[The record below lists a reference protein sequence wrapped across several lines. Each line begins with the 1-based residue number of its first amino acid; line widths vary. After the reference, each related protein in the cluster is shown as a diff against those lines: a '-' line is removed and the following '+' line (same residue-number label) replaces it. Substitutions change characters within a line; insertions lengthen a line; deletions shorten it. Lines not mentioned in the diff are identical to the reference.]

1 AGHHRNRFLRCAR
14 HARHQERNAEERR
27 SRRRRTDGL
36 QGDGRWRGRG
46 DRRLDE
52 QRCARRWRCSRQRAF
67 RPSGAT
73 RWLTPEPPGNR
84 VSTRRALESRRCSI
98 KEVMSFL
105 WAIVWRFRWRTL
117 GTILLLVIAKI
128 AAVLVPLALKAIV
141 DHFSATKG
149 GGESGVS
156 ISSDLI

>member
-1 AGHHRNRFLRCAR
+1 
-14 HARHQERNAEERR
+14 
-27 SRRRRTDGL
+27 
-36 QGDGRWRGRG
+36 
-46 DRRLDE
+46 
-52 QRCARRWRCSRQRAF
+52 AF
-67 RPSGAT
+67 RPSGAA
-73 RWLTPEPPGNR
+73 RWLTPEPPGR
-84 VSTRRALESRRCSI
+84 RASTRRALEYRRCSI

-105 WAIVWRFRWRTL
+105 WAIVWRYRWRTL

-156 ISSDLI
+156 ISSDLIELPVFLLLGYALLRFASTLFTELRDMVFARVILQAASSFVDRTFEHLLVLGPRF